1 MKLLLPKIGLSKIFI
16 VVAIGLVGIGASMG
30 YKYVSD
36 LQAEKIKI
44 IGQLGLTQNSLIEV
58 TRSFDDLK
66 NTDQIKINKDLQT
79 QIGLVD
85 KTFKESVGTYESM
98 LDIQKRDDLDKQW
111 AAILADLAKND
122 YQAAGDKLTKLKA
135 AIDKVKADLAAVP
148 IPANLPASNTPPS
161 AGFAKQVVNVDG
173 ADFVVDIVSAD
184 LKSSKL
190 IVDTAS
196 DGNCTDNCPVNSLD
210 FYAKRSGAYAG
221 INGPYFCPDTYP
233 NCAGKKNSFDT
244 LLMNKNKVYFNSDN
258 NVYSTNPVAIFSTTS
273 RFIDQGSGW
282 GRDTGVDSVIM
293 GRPLLVYNN
302 SMTFNGNSDV
312 KETSKGNRAFMAG
325 TDALVYIGVVHN
337 ATVAEVAKVIVKMG
351 IRNAINLDSGGSTAM
366 WVNGKYVDGPGRG
379 LPFGVLLV
387 RR

>member
-1 MKLLLPKIGLSKIFI
+1 MRLVAIKVIGLSLIGI
-16 VVAIGLVGIGASMG
+16 MATGAIIG
-30 YKYVSD
+30 YKYIAD
-36 LQAEKIKI
+36 IQAQKDKVA
-44 IGQLGLTQNSLIEV
+44 GQLQTTQKSMEDLSRNY
-58 TRSFDDLK
+58 DDLK
-66 NTDQIKINKDLQT
+66 NSDQVKINKDLQT

-85 KTFKESVGTYESM
+85 KTFKDSIGAYESM
-98 LDIQKRDDLDKQW
+98 LEIQKRDDLEKQW
-111 AAILADLAKND
+111 AAILADVAKID